1 MESFLESIPYST
13 TGLKITALV
22 VLGVLLK
29 LSLKTLRI
37 ILPHIVK
44 TNRTRY
50 HIQDLSALVCGLA
63 LFVITII
70 FFAVQIKEFAIP
82 FSVIGAGVAFAL
94 QEVIASVAGRIVIV
108 MTGLYQIGDRIQIGD
123 RQGDVIHVS
132 FMRTS
137 LMEIGNWVKAD
148 QYSGRIVHVTN
159 AMVLKENVIN
169 YSGSFPFVWDEI
181 VVPIRYGND
190 QHMARRILLDVTKA
204 VVHQYEAAAAEKW
217 MDVKTRYMIDT
228 PDFTPAV
235 TLIANDN
242 WMEFTVRYL
251 VPHKNRRTVKDK
263 LFTSIVEAFEK
274 TKGKVEFA
282 SMTVEITGFP
292 KLDVNAVEVK
302 PE

>member
-1 MESFLESIPYST
+1 MEHFLESIPYAT
-13 TGLKITALV
+13 TALKIIALV

-29 LSLKTLRI
+29 IFLKILKVA
-37 ILPHIVK
+37 LPHLIK

-50 HIQDLSALVCGLA
+50 HIQDISTLGCGLTF
-63 LFVITII
+63 FVIAVI
-70 FFAVQIKEFAIP
+70 FFAIQIKEFAIP

-148 QYSGRIVHVTN
+148 QYSGRIIHVTN
-159 AMVLKENVIN
+159 ATVLKENVIN

-181 VVPIRYGND
+181 VVPVRYGND
-190 QHMARRILLDVTKA
+190 QHMARQILLDVTEK
-204 VVHQYEAAAAEKW
+204 VVHQYETAAAEKW
-217 MDVKTRYMIDT
+217 VDVKTHYMIDT

-242 WMEFTVRYL
+242 WMEFTLRYV

-263 LFTSIVEAFEK
+263 LFMNIVEAFEK
-274 TKGKVEFA
+274 TNGKVEFA

-292 KLDVNAVEVK
+292 KLNVNTTE
-302 PE
+302 